1 VSACPIGGTFLAGDK
16 GNRIR
21 ASPSQLIGTQ
31 DRQGLDC
38 RGPLG
43 LAMTGVEKIIYLKIK
58 LFSGI
63 IPAKNRIQNTEYRI
77 QNTEYRIQNTE
88 YRIQNTEYRIQNTE
102 DIRQT
107 HQEWGRLQSRRQM
120 TEENR

>member
-1 VSACPIGGTFLAGDK
+1 LGTFTDSEDFAGELKVSACPIGGTFLAGDK

-77 QNTEYRIQNTE
+77 QNTE
-88 YRIQNTEYRIQNTE
+88 

>member
-88 YRIQNTEYRIQNTE
+88 